1 MAKNEKAAPE
11 MEAVTAVEQRERK
24 WLKPSKRAAGYAEE
38 RKKGVHMR
46 GPKKGQELDSYNKGL
61 RSGYMLAQSD
71 NAGMHKYKKAMDAGA
86 TKQEAQA
93 YSKTVGKSSGEG
105 FWSRLMKRLKKG

>member
-46 GPKKGQELDSYNKGL
+46 GPKRVKSWTVITRACARGTCW
-61 RSGYMLAQSD
+61 RSRTTQACISTKRQWTQAQP
-71 NAGMHKYKKAMDAGA
+71 
-86 TKQEAQA
+86 
-93 YSKTVGKSSGEG
+93 
-105 FWSRLMKRLKKG
+105 SRKRKRTLKRLASPAARGFGRDL

>member
-1 MAKNEKAAPE
+1 
-11 MEAVTAVEQRERK
+11 
-24 WLKPSKRAAGYAEE
+24 
-38 RKKGVHMR
+38 
-46 GPKKGQELDSYNKGL
+46 
-61 RSGYMLAQSD
+61 MLAQSD

-105 FWSRLMKRLKKG
+105 FWARLMKRLKKG